1 MLRKALTHQ
10 GASQQ
15 TLSLGWEVLL
25 AKTRESLR
33 RPVPKKTSPVTL
45 WIAVWRPEIFYM
57 VLEMIYIAKF
67 IWRNCYIYQYM
78 IKTYL
83 HGKVTC

>member
-33 RPVPKKTSPVTL
+33 RPVPKKHLQSPCEL
-45 WIAVWRPEIFYM
+45 LSGGLRFP
-57 VLEMIYIAKF
+57 
-67 IWRNCYIYQYM
+67 IWFW
-78 IKTYL
+78 K
-83 HGKVTC
+83 